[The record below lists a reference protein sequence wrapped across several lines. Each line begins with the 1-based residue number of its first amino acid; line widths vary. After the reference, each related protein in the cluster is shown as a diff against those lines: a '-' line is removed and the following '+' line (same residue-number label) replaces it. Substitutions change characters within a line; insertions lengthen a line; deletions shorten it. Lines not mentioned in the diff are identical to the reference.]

1 MLSPETLT
9 LFFAASVGLALSP
22 GPDNVFVLAQS
33 ALSGRRAGLMVTLG
47 LCTGLLVHSAAV
59 AFGVATLIKNTDYGF
74 FMIKLLG
81 VAYLSYLAV
90 QLFKAKAMTLGQ
102 SQTTVPSARLYRRG
116 IIMNVTNPKVAIFFL
131 AFLPQFTDPEK
142 GSMTVQLLT
151 LGGIFIVATA
161 VVFGSIAWFSGFL
174 RERLF
179 NSEAAQNVLNR
190 SAAVLFAGLAVNL
203 LLTDF

>member
-1 MLSPETLT
+1 VLLLETLT

-33 ALSGRRAGLMVTLG
+33 ALNGRRAGLMVTLG

-74 FMIKLLG
+74 FTIKLLG

-102 SQTTVPSARLYRRG
+102 SQTTVLSARLYRRG

-142 GSMTVQLLT
+142 GSMTLQLLT

-161 VVFGSIAWFSGFL
+161 VVFGITAWFSGFL

-179 NSEAAQNVLNR
+179 NSEVAQNVLNR
-190 SAAVLFAGLAVNL
+190 IAAVLFVGLAVNL

>member
-1 MLSPETLT
+1 VLSQETIT
-9 LFFAASVGLALSP
+9 LFFSASVGLALSP

-74 FMIKLLG
+74 FAIKLLG
-81 VAYLSYLAV
+81 AAYLSYLAL

-102 SQTTVPSARLYRRG
+102 SQTAVPSARLYRRG

-142 GSMTVQLLT
+142 GSMAVQLLT

-179 NSEAAQNVLNR
+179 NSEVAQNVLNR
-190 SAAVLFAGLAVNL
+190 IAAVLFVGLAVNL